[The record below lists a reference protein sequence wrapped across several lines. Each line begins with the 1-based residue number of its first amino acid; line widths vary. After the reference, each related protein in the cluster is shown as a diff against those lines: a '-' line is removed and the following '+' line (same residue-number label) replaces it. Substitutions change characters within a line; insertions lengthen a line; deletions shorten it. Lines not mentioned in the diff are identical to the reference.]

1 MCGAVVGENFNFRL
15 KVVGM
20 GMLAPSQERVHIR
33 AYKPSRVKFLLPIA
47 EMHVYSMLNGLGG
60 VRCGGWGEF

>member
-1 MCGAVVGENFNFRL
+1 MCGAVVCEIFNFRL

-33 AYKPSRVKFLLPIA
+33 AYKPSRVKPELAIA
-47 EMHVYSMLNGLGG
+47 LMHV
-60 VRCGGWGEF
+60 

>member
-1 MCGAVVGENFNFRL
+1 MVGENFNFQL

-33 AYKPSRVKFLLPIA
+33 AYKPSRVKISA
-47 EMHVYSMLNGLGG
+47 SDCRDACMKHVGRLRRCAVRWLGRILTSG
-60 VRCGGWGEF
+60 

>member
-1 MCGAVVGENFNFRL
+1 MVGENFNFRL

-47 EMHVYSMLNGLGG
+47 EMHV
-60 VRCGGWGEF
+60 